1 MFRGSVYKICWNSV
15 DKAGRV
21 MEYGVYGGLVIRQR
35 TLVQKF
41 DFMRPCTLVLVSFL
55 YLSLLSCSVEQR
67 KNQDIILVQT
77 IDSVLSYVS
86 REFNVKSEYT
96 LIHVE
101 IYPDNVKMLVLT
113 RVVNS
118 ELNVKRRQLVSKLV
132 ESLGD
137 SVSFRFDNYV
147 FENVRVVDEIPGDTA
162 QFLDPM
168 LLATISISNSVSLS
182 DEGCYYFSI
191 NCGNQC
197 SAGYLIQCR
206 LYNNKWK
213 VDEII
218 QVWG

>member
-1 MFRGSVYKICWNSV
+1 MFRGPVYKICWNSV

-21 MEYGVYGGLVIRQR
+21 FEYGVYGGLVIRQH
-35 TLVQKF
+35 TLVQKLN
-41 DFMRPCTLVLVSFL
+41 FMRPCALVLVSFL
-55 YLSLLSCSVEQR
+55 YLSLLSCSVEQK

-118 ELNVKRRQLVSKLV
+118 ELNDKRRQLVSKLV

-147 FENVRVVDEIPGDTA
+147 FENVRVMDEIPGDTA
-162 QFLDPM
+162 QFLDPK
-168 LLATISISNSVSLS
+168 LLATISISNSASLG

-206 LYNNKWK
+206 LENNKWK